1 MHGAVV
7 PHARGSACV
16 ARRQRHDER
25 AALANHA
32 PADEHVAAQ
41 EASELPVWR
50 YATRLLASNAAV
62 ATFGLARVLVNRPF
76 LRRIFGSRDG
86 IHGRLDGP
94 ISAMIENRT
103 WTETRNALAA

>member
-1 MHGAVV
+1 MPPPTLRWGGT
-7 PHARGSACV
+7 RSDK
-16 ARRQRHDER
+16 RLTYRT
-25 AALANHA
+25 
-32 PADEHVAAQ
+32 
-41 EASELPVWR
+41 VWR

-62 ATFGLARVLVNRPF
+62 ATYGLAVLVNRPF

-103 WTETRNALAA
+103 

>member
-1 MHGAVV
+1 MHGTVV
-7 PHARGSACV
+7 PHTRGSAYV

-62 ATFGLARVLVNRPF
+62 ATYGVAVLVNRPF
-76 LRRIFGSRDG
+76 LRRISASRDG
-86 IHGRLDGP
+86 IHGTLMDR
-94 ISAMIENRT
+94 
-103 WTETRNALAA
+103 